1 MIMITNTFQD
11 LTLSRLG
18 FGAMRLPMMETD
30 PSKIDEEQVFRM
42 VDYALENGINYF
54 DTAFPYHAGYSEIVL
69 GKALARHPRESF
81 YLATKYPGH
90 QISDSYDPAA
100 IFEEQLKKCG
110 VEYFDFY
117 LLHNVYENSVQT
129 YMDERWGMLD
139 YFVKQKEMGRIRH
152 LGFSSHARP
161 DRVLSDP
168 AELSGL
174 DTSGR
179 EEKI

>member
-1 MIMITNTFQD
+1 MITNTFQD

-90 QISDSYDPAA
+90 QITVQGTPFPRRSSAALLPSVVPPNIRICPFSALICPAMP
-100 IFEEQLKKCG
+100 F
-110 VEYFDFY
+110 
-117 LLHNVYENSVQT
+117 
-129 YMDERWGMLD
+129 
-139 YFVKQKEMGRIRH
+139 
-152 LGFSSHARP
+152 
-161 DRVLSDP
+161 RVPWRSREASPSCFRSALSTG
-168 AELSGL
+168 S
-174 DTSGR
+174 R
-179 EEKI
+179 

>member
-69 GKALARHPRESF
+69 GKLRRGYTVVLCSA
-81 YLATKYPGH
+81 G
-90 QISDSYDPAA
+90 
-100 IFEEQLKKCG
+100 
-110 VEYFDFY
+110 
-117 LLHNVYENSVQT
+117 
-129 YMDERWGMLD
+129 
-139 YFVKQKEMGRIRH
+139 
-152 LGFSSHARP
+152 SS
-161 DRVLSDP
+161 RVSPSL
-168 AELSGL
+168 
-174 DTSGR
+174 
-179 EEKI
+179 